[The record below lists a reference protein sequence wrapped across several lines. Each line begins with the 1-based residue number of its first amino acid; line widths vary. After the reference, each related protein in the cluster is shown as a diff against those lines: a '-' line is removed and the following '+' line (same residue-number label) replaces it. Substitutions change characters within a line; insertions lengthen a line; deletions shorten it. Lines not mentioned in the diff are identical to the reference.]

1 MRDIIDDPS
10 NFNPFIPHHA
20 QYPVRKSR
28 RGRKRSSDNRISLL
42 DYPRKQR
49 FGKVVWPAQ
58 RIEGGKACTL
68 LRRSA
73 NPHFVRLS
81 SSSSSSLV
89 VVVGSSGSSATT
101 RSSSARGPLPP
112 PPSDPVSP
120 PQASVKA
127 RLRPEQPWR
136 ARTEP
141 SHGAVPRLRTIDSH
155 GNEPR
160 SRSRVGGGGEV
171 EEVGLA
177 KGGGRVVGW
186 SRDGAHRAGSP
197 GKGSAKNGHGPDRA
211 LHPLRVSIE
220 IRFPGET
227 VS

>member
-1 MRDIIDDPS
+1 MIPPISTLSSPITPNAPSGNLGEEEKDP
-10 NFNPFIPHHA
+10 PTIE
-20 QYPVRKSR
+20 YL
-28 RGRKRSSDNRISLL
+28 SSTILE
-42 DYPRKQR
+42 KQR

-81 SSSSSSLV
+81 SSSSSSPV
-89 VVVGSSGSSATT
+89 VVVGSSGSSATA

-160 SRSRVGGGGEV
+160 SRSRVG
-171 EEVGLA
+171 EE
-177 KGGGRVVGW
+177 GRW
-186 SRDGAHRAGSP
+186 RR
-197 GKGSAKNGHGPDRA
+197 
-211 LHPLRVSIE
+211 
-220 IRFPGET
+220 
-227 VS
+227 